1 MDTTQSTNGM
11 PAMAAAR
18 TTLLD
23 AVWYGSNTAHAVDR
37 GRVQGRTVS
46 AAGFGTREAVGTG
59 VKAGLDIATAPS
71 TGSVC
76 PRLEGPPV

>member
-23 AVWYGSNTAHAVDR
+23 AVWYGSTTAHAVDR

-46 AAGFGTREAVGTG
+46 AAAFGAREAVVAG
-59 VKAGLDIATAPS
+59 VKTGIATAPS
-71 TGSVC
+71 TGDV
-76 PRLEGPPV
+76 RLEGPPV